1 MAKSRRRSKGSGQQ
15 SRRQSKQQSR
25 RQSRSAQNNGS
36 NTQFESFLN
45 KHPKGSLCP
54 LYAHLSVSPRGRIA
68 CFFVTKNNSII
79 DISFRY
85 NLGRMS
91 RFIMREHEDRI
102 EFEKKIQ
109 SEFYYSTWKP
119 KQSAASNST
128 TEAIQE
134 IQKVLFTRY
143 PPCDSDEQVESIM
156 DLNM

>member
-1 MAKSRRRSKGSGQQ
+1 MAKSRKRSRPSRPSVESRRSK
-15 SRRQSKQQSR
+15 RNSKQ
-25 RQSRSAQNNGS
+25 NNS
-36 NTQFESFLN
+36 SDAYQSFLN
-45 KHPKGSLCP
+45 KHPRGSLCP

-68 CFFVTKNNSII
+68 CFFVTKQNSII

-91 RFIMREHEDRI
+91 RFIVREHEDRI

-109 SEFYYSTWKP
+109 SEFYYSAWKP
-119 KQSAASNST
+119 RQSAASNST

-143 PPCDSDEQVESIM
+143 PPCDADVQLESIV

>member
-1 MAKSRRRSKGSGQQ
+1 MAKSRRRSRPSKPSVQ
-15 SRRQSKQQSR
+15 SRRSKRNSKQ
-25 RQSRSAQNNGS
+25 NNS
-36 NTQFESFLN
+36 SDAYQSFLD
-45 KHPKGSLCP
+45 KHPKGSLCS
-54 LYAHLSVSPRGRIA
+54 LYAHLSVSPKGRIA

-85 NLGRMS
+85 NLGRMV
-91 RFIMREHEDRI
+91 RFIIREHEDRI

-109 SEFYYSTWKP
+109 SEFYYSAWKP
-119 KQSAASNST
+119 RQSATSNST

-143 PPCDSDEQVESIM
+143 PPCDADVQLESIV